1 MFSKKQTIID
11 SEEKDITQF
20 LESTDLYNSKL
31 LYIIPKLPYVGEYT
45 VDLNEHRIDLISKD
59 IYESDSL
66 AEILLLYNGLTI
78 NDLTKG
84 ITLRAPYLS
93 DIVSLF
99 QNISSIDNP
108 ALFLKR
114 LANK

>member
-11 SEEKDITQF
+11 SEERDISQF
-20 LESTDLYNSKL
+20 LESGDLYNSKL
-31 LYIIPKLPYVGEYT
+31 LYILPKLPYVGEYT
-45 VDLNEHRIDLISKD
+45 IDLNEHRIDLISRD
-59 IYESDSL
+59 IYDSDSL
-66 AEILLLYNGLTI
+66 SEILLLYNGLTI

-84 ITLRAPYLS
+84 TSLKAPYLS
-93 DIVSLF
+93 DITSLF